1 MSHSSDNVIRADFG
15 NRRLRDSAEASYAS
29 GSSVSSEVGES
40 VSSDCVRVLEM
51 PDSFAYRVR
60 FDRIPDYDRHAR
72 EFFANMAKSGIV
84 TALTDDVEDPVATA
98 VLEVTEPTDGEVFRI
113 SLDEFVRYVHPSG
126 ELSSSEEK
134 ETFFRDAMDAH
145 GLLIETRDKDFDY
158 ASVSSTFVTEES
170 FDSFVPEAMF
180 VTSGSESGFPTVAI
194 VSAAS
199 LDADVHT
206 ELSPN
211 DFVDPSRI
219 TLLHLVMHLVDDYR
233 QGGEEIPEDAT
244 IFIMKRAYER
254 DGAFAIP
261 FRLVRKTVLAAIDR
275 SFPLY
280 GQIRD
285 EEERVFRFFKN
296 YVIPELAPLPNR

>member
-1 MSHSSDNVIRADFG
+1 
-15 NRRLRDSAEASYAS
+15 L
-29 GSSVSSEVGES
+29 
-40 VSSDCVRVLEM
+40 
-51 PDSFAYRVR
+51 
-60 FDRIPDYDRHAR
+60 
-72 EFFANMAKSGIV
+72 
-84 TALTDDVEDPVATA
+84 
-98 VLEVTEPTDGEVFRI
+98 
-113 SLDEFVRYVHPSG
+113 G

-134 ETFFRDAMDAH
+134 EMFFRDAMDAH
-145 GLLIETRDKDFDY
+145 GLLVESRDKDFEY
-158 ASVSSTFVTEES
+158 ASVSSTFVTEEN

-180 VTSGSESGFPTVAI
+180 VTNGSESGFPTVAI

-206 ELSPN
+206 EISPK
-211 DFVDPSRI
+211 DFVDPSKI
-219 TLLHLVMHLVDDYR
+219 TVLHLVMHLVDDYR

-261 FRLVRKTVLAAIDR
+261 FRLVRKSVLAAIDR

-285 EEERVFRFFKN
+285 EEERIFRFFKN